1 MKTTEQRRPNRWF
14 RDFWRLAKPFW
25 TSEKWPKA
33 VLLLIG
39 SLSSVLGSIYFGVVV
54 IRNNGAF
61 VNSIANRSQPE
72 FIDALTTYAWLGV
85 FWIVFGGMGHY
96 FLQRLKLLWR
106 EWMTRR
112 FLELWFQGQR
122 HYFWNLTQ
130 HNGTDNPDQRI
141 SEDIK
146 IFINTTQVLTVDL
159 LQNILTVITYGSI
172 LWSLSGII
180 SFSLGP
186 SLSISIHGYL
196 FWLCVGY
203 SMLSNF
209 SVYIVGKRLIP
220 LEYEQQHHEAD
231 FRATLLKMRENTE
244 VIALALGEKAEV
256 DTAMN
261 GFDLI
266 VKNFRAIIRKTV
278 HLEIFNQIRE
288 RARKICVAL
297 AAAPRVFSG
306 AMTVGAFTQ
315 ALEAFTYL
323 EQCVGF
329 LADQFQTFAD
339 WRSAARRLSDF
350 EESLTRAGFVEGE
363 MQNRPVLKSKE
374 GVATIDLEIQTPDAR
389 QLIDQICLE
398 IREGERVLLKGKSG
412 SGKSTLFRVLAGL
425 WPFFS
430 GRIKKPER
438 TKSTFLSQTP
448 YIPPGTLRQVILYPT
463 PEASVSSEDIISKL
477 NLLGL
482 THLSEKLD
490 VKEDWQKVLSP
501 GEQQRLVLIRAIFQ
515 NPKWLFLDEATSAL
529 DSSAESKAY
538 EMILSHL
545 PNTGVVSIGH
555 RKELEKFHG
564 RVIDLNP
571 EEQPNARRRRVV

>member
-1 MKTTEQRRPNRWF
+1 MKTTEHRRPNRWF
-14 RDFWRLAKPFW
+14 RDFYRLAKPFW
-25 TSEKWPKA
+25 TSELSPKA
-33 VLLLIG
+33 ILLLIG
-39 SLSSVLGSIYFGVVV
+39 SLFSILGSIYYNVAI
-54 IRNNGAF
+54 IRNNGAL
-61 VNSIANRSQPE
+61 VNSIANRSQSE
-72 FIDALTTYAWLGV
+72 LVDALTKYVWLGV
-85 FWIVFGGMGHY
+85 FWIVFGGLGHY

-130 HNGTDNPDQRI
+130 RNGTDNPDQRI

-146 IFINTTQVLTVDL
+146 IFVNTTQVLTVVL
-159 LQNILTVITYGSI
+159 FQNILNLITYGAI
-172 LWSLSGII
+172 LWSLSGVI

-196 FWLCVGY
+196 FWLCLGY
-203 SMLSNF
+203 SLLSNF
-209 SVYIVGKRLIP
+209 SVYIVGKRLVP

-244 VIALALGEKAEV
+244 VIALARGEKTEI

-261 GFDLI
+261 SFDLI

-278 HLEIFNQIRE
+278 HLEIFNETRT
-288 RARKICVAL
+288 RTRKICVAL

-315 ALEAFTYL
+315 ALESFNYL

-350 EESLTRAGFVEGE
+350 EESLSRANFVRDEI
-363 MQNRPVLKSKE
+363 QNGPELNSKYD
-374 GVATIDLEIQTPDAR
+374 VAANDLEIKTPDAR
-389 QLIDQICLE
+389 QLIDQICME
-398 IREGERVLLKGKSG
+398 IREGERVLFKGKSG
-412 SGKSTLFRVLAGL
+412 SGKSTLFRVMAGL
-425 WPFFS
+425 WPFLS

-448 YIPPGTLRQVILYPT
+448 YLPLGTLRQVILYPT
-463 PEASVSSEDIISKL
+463 PEAPVSSEDIIFKL
-477 NLLGL
+477 NQLGC
-482 THLSEKLD
+482 
-490 VKEDWQKVLSP
+490 
-501 GEQQRLVLIRAIFQ
+501 
-515 NPKWLFLDEATSAL
+515 NPCVISA
-529 DSSAESKAY
+529 
-538 EMILSHL
+538 
-545 PNTGVVSIGH
+545 
-555 RKELEKFHG
+555 
-564 RVIDLNP
+564 
-571 EEQPNARRRRVV
+571 